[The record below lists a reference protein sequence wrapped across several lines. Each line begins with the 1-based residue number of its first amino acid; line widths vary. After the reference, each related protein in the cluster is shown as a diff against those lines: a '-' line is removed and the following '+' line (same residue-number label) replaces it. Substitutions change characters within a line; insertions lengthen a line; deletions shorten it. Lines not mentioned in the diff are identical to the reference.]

1 MAKIAGVTQKKNAK
15 GEVTAVLI
23 DLKKHGPAL
32 KKIGLI
38 EKTQFEIDFENAQP
52 IDEAFDEILQSVTN
66 LWKK

>member
-38 EKTQFEIDFENAQP
+38 EKTQFEKEFEAGVP
-52 IDEAFDEILQSVTN
+52 ISEVFDELRIMISEK
-66 LWKK
+66 WSK